1 MSKAA
6 TRSRHSLRFQNE
18 AVKLAEEL
26 NSQAEAAKAFG
37 IAIQTIHNWM
47 LAEKENRLT
56 ANVKLTY
63 AEIEYLIAAV
73 NCLQEQKTYKSKVKA
88 QELKKKLKVFIT
100 RMV

>member
-1 MSKAA
+1 MSKVV

-18 AVKLAEEL
+18 AVRLAEEL
-26 NSQAEAAKAFG
+26 DSQAEAAKTFG

-56 ANVKLTY
+56 ANVKLTF

-73 NCLQEQKTYKSKVKA
+73 TALQDKKTQKSKVKP
-88 QELKKKLKVFIT
+88 QELKKKLKLFIT